1 MARDGFYTYSGSV
14 KRLVCS
20 VLNYVLD
27 DFNSSQ
33 AFKTIAFT
41 NKEFNE
47 VGWFYCSSSS
57 TEIDRYVTY
66 NYLEGAWSIGNLSR
80 TAWLDEGVFEK
91 PRATGKDNDTGY
103 LYVHEDSDD
112 DDGSPMDNVFIES
125 GDIDIEDGDSFG
137 FVSKIIPD
145 VKFFGSSASDGQINF
160 VLKTRNFPGDTL
172 TTNSTNDVTSSTQQ
186 NFTRA
191 RGRQLVLR
199 VQSDDDA
206 DIGVRTGFKWR
217 LGSSRIDV
225 KTDGRR

>member
-1 MARDGFYTYSGSV
+1 M
-14 KRLVCS
+14 
-20 VLNYVLD
+20 
-27 DFNSSQ
+27 
-33 AFKTIAFT
+33 
-41 NKEFNE
+41 
-47 VGWFYCSSSS
+47 
-57 TEIDRYVTY
+57 
-66 NYLEGAWSIGNLSR
+66 
-80 TAWLDEGVFEK
+80 
-91 PRATGKDNDTGY
+91 
-103 LYVHEDSDD
+103 HEDSDD

-145 VKFFGSSASDGQINF
+145 VKFFGSSASGGQINF

-206 DIGVRTGFKWR
+206 DTGVRTGFKWR